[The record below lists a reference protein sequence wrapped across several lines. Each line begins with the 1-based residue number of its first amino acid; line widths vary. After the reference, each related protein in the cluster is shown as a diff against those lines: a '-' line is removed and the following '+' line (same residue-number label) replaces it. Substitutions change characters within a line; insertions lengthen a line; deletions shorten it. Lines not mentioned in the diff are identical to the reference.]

1 MRACGQF
8 AGVAFCLLALASTA
22 APAASTQPVVMESG
36 SIVGVVEA
44 GGVRSY
50 KGIPYAAPPTE
61 HLRWRAP
68 RPVQPWSAARPA
80 HEFGAQC
87 AQAERLGDIDPFNDR
102 YSEDCLF
109 LNVWTPADAQRPL
122 PVMVWIHGGSFNI
135 GAGSEPWYDGTNLA
149 KKGVVV
155 VTLNYRL
162 DVFGFLAHPQLREP
176 GCAASGNYGL
186 MDQIAALR
194 WVRRNIAAFG
204 GDPAA
209 VTVFGES
216 AGAVA
221 ISALMISPP
230 ARGLFARAIAQSG
243 SILTARGAAS
253 SLVDVRTAEADGDA
267 FARELGAGSIAELRA
282 VGVRRLLDE
291 SLKSKERFG
300 RFRPVI
306 DDCVLPDPL
315 TAFAA
320 GRQRDIP
327 LLIGWTAD
335 EGVLFNLRVRSG
347 GEPRDLEGEFR
358 RRFGAD
364 ADELLRLYPV
374 GSREQTIA
382 STDAFIGDEVFGQ
395 RGWLW
400 AQLQRRRGQ
409 QPVYRYVFNLRPP
422 APLMSR
428 SPLAMPGVF
437 HTADIVY
444 AFDNLQV
451 RDWPWR
457 PEDRALAQL
466 MSDYW
471 VNFARTGNPNAEG
484 LPTWSEYR
492 PETAQVMY
500 LDAQAQS
507 RPDQRRAHYELLDGL
522 YRKVAAER

>member
-1 MRACGQF
+1 MTACGRF
-8 AGVAFCLLALASTA
+8 VGVAFCLLALAGA
-22 APAASTQPVVMESG
+22 AASASTQPLVIESG
-36 SIVGVVEA
+36 PIIGAVEA

-50 KGIPYAAPPTE
+50 KGIPYAAPPTAQ
-61 HLRWRAP
+61 LRWRAP
-68 RPVQPWSAARPA
+68 QAVQPWSTPRSAR
-80 HEFGAQC
+80 EFGAQC
-87 AQAERLGDIDPFNDR
+87 VQAERLGDIDPFNDR

-109 LNVWTPADAQRPL
+109 LNVWTPVAAPLRPL

-135 GAGSEPWYDGTNLA
+135 GAGSEPWYDGANLA
-149 KKGVVV
+149 RKGVVV

-186 MDQIAALR
+186 MDQIAALQ

-216 AGAVA
+216 AGSVA
-221 ISALMISPP
+221 ISALMVSPP

-243 SILTARGAAS
+243 SILTARGAAT
-253 SLVDVRTAEADGDA
+253 SLVDVQNAEADGAA
-267 FARELGAGSIAELRA
+267 FARDLGVDSVGELRA
-282 VGVRRLLDE
+282 LGAQRLLDE
-291 SLKSKERFG
+291 ALKSKERFG

-315 TAFAA
+315 AAFEA
-320 GRQRDIP
+320 GRQMDIP

-347 GEPRDLEGEFR
+347 GEPRDLAAEFR
-358 RRFGAD
+358 QRFGAD

-382 STDAFIGDEVFGQ
+382 STDAFIGDEFFGQ

-400 AQLQRRRGQ
+400 AQLQRRHGR

-422 APLMSR
+422 APQMSR
-428 SPLAMPGVF
+428 TPLAMPGVF

-444 AFDNLQV
+444 AFDNLHV

-466 MSDYW
+466 VSDYW

-484 LPTWSEYR
+484 LPRWKEYR
-492 PETAQVMY
+492 PDSAQVMY

-507 RPDQRRAHYELLDGL
+507 RPDQRRAHYELLDRL
-522 YRKVAAER
+522 YRKAAVAR